1 MRFGLPAVALLLAL
15 SPNLAL
21 AQAGPPAP
29 PPAPPGP
36 EPAPVPAPLEPP
48 PPPPEAP
55 PPDAPPPLPVQP
67 ASPTETGIA
76 PEGAPPPAP
85 PEAPPEAPFPQKMA
99 VGKEGF
105 LQLGA
110 LLQGWFFFGRQ
121 DEKSATTFRLRRAEI
136 RLKGEIIPKTI
147 AFQIMI
153 DPARVLEFQDTTIDV
168 EGQDPP
174 PATPGTVE
182 VQQPNGAVSAMQ
194 DFYVTFL
201 SDYADASIG
210 QFKIPLSWEGYNS
223 ASKIIMPERSLSSRR
238 WGDRRDLG
246 VRVEKKLGDHFF
258 YQAGVFNGEGQNRAD
273 TNNQKDVALR
283 LEGYP
288 IEGIMIGGVGY
299 AGVGERDEPTTKDRV
314 EGDVRVELANA
325 LLQAEYIRAWDGPS
339 DGTRVKGHGMYGV
352 VGYTFF
358 DRLQPVV
365 RIGYVDPDLDGDAA
379 EGNSTDEVVHYE
391 AGLNYYIQK
400 QEAKLQLS
408 YSFYDFEDTASRG
421 EAIFAA
427 QVSF

>member
-1 MRFGLPAVALLLAL
+1 VPE
-15 SPNLAL
+15 
-21 AQAGPPAP
+21 P
-29 PPAPPGP
+29 PPAPP
-36 EPAPVPAPLEPP
+36 EPP

-55 PPDAPPPLPVQP
+55 PPEPPPVAAAPPADPALAPAPAAPPP
-67 ASPTETGIA
+67 
-76 PEGAPPPAP
+76 PPPEE
-85 PEAPPEAPFPQKMA
+85 EAELPKRLS
-99 VGKEGF
+99 VGKDGF

-110 LLQGWFFFGRQ
+110 LLQGWFAGARQ
-121 DEKSATTFRLRRAEI
+121 DSETTTTFRLRRAEI
-136 RLKGEIIPKTI
+136 RLKGEIIPKLI
-147 AFQIMI
+147 AYQIMV
-153 DPARVLEFQDTTIDV
+153 DPARVLEFEETTVEV

-182 VQQPNGAVSAMQ
+182 VEQPSGAVSAMQ

-201 SDYADASIG
+201 TDYADASIG

-223 ASKIIMPERSLSSRR
+223 SSKIVLPERALSSRR
-238 WGDRRDLG
+238 WGDRRDVGL
-246 VRVEKKLGDHFF
+246 RVEKKLGDHFY
-258 YQAGVFNGEGQNRAD
+258 YQFGVFNGEGQNRPD

-288 IEGIMIGGVGY
+288 IEGILIGAVGY
-299 AGVGERDEPTTKDRV
+299 AGIGERDEPTTKDRV

-339 DGTRVKGHGMYGV
+339 DGTRVKGHGMYGAL
-352 VGYTFF
+352 GYTFF

-365 RIGYVDPDLDGDAA
+365 RIGYVDPDLDGDAP
-379 EGNSTDEVVHYE
+379 EGNSSDEVVHYE
-391 AGLNYYIQK
+391 LGLNYYIQK

-408 YSFYDFEDTASRG
+408 YSLYDFEDTNTRG

>member
-1 MRFGLPAVALLLAL
+1 MRFALPAVALLLAL

-21 AQAGPPAP
+21 GQPGPPPPPPGPDPAPAP
-29 PPAPPGP
+29 P
-36 EPAPVPAPLEPP
+36 EPP

-55 PPDAPPPLPVQP
+55 AEPPPPP
-67 ASPTETGIA
+67 PIA
-76 PEGAPPPAP
+76 PAAPIDPAVAPEAAPPPAP
-85 PEAPPEAPFPQKMA
+85 PPPEEAPLPQKLS

-110 LLQGWFFFGRQ
+110 LLQGWFFFARQ
-121 DEKSATTFRLRRAEI
+121 DEESATTFRLRRAEI

-147 AFQIMI
+147 AFQLMI
-153 DPARVLEFQDTTIDV
+153 DPSRVLEFEDTTIDV

-182 VQQPNGAVSAMQ
+182 VQQPDGAVSAMQ

-210 QFKIPLSWEGYNS
+210 QFKVPLSWEGYNS

-238 WGDRRDLG
+238 WGDRRDIG
-246 VRVEKKLGDHFF
+246 IRVEKKLGDHFF

-288 IEGIMIGGVGY
+288 IEGIMIGAVGY
-299 AGVGERDEPTTKDRV
+299 AGLGERDEPGTKDRV

-365 RIGYVDPDLDGDAA
+365 RIGYVDPDLDGDAP
-379 EGNSTDEVVHYE
+379 EGNSSDEVVHYE
-391 AGLNYYIQK
+391 GGLNYYIRK
-400 QEAKLQLS
+400 QEAKLQFS